1 MLAMKI
7 TVLTENTTNNP
18 NLTAEHGLSLFIETD
33 NKNILFDMGQ
43 TNAFAENAKK
53 MNVDLSKVD
62 VAVLSHG
69 HYDHGGGIAE
79 FLGLN
84 DISKVYLSKNAFGEH
99 FNGNEKYIGLDK
111 SLQSN
116 GRIVF
121 TKDFCKID
129 EKLSLFS
136 CNDKSLFSPI
146 NPFGLNVKVND
157 EIFLETFIHEQ
168 YLLVNEN
175 GKRILFSGCSHKG
188 VLNIQKWFKPDI
200 FIGGFHLS
208 KLNPQ
213 TDDSKTLSDIATEL
227 LDYNTKYYTAHCT
240 GFPQFE
246 YLKSYMGENLQYLST
261 GDIIEI

>member
-1 MLAMKI
+1 MKI
-7 TVLTENTTNNP
+7 TVLTENTTNNS
-18 NLTAEHGLSLFIETD
+18 NLVAEHGLSLFIETE

-43 TNAFAENAKK
+43 TKAFAENAKK
-53 MNVDLSKVD
+53 MNIDLSKVD

-79 FLGLN
+79 FLRLN
-84 DISKVYLSKNAFGEH
+84 DKAKVYLSQYAFGNH
-99 FNGNEKYIGLDK
+99 FNGNEKYIGLDR
-111 SLQSN
+111 SLQN
-116 GRIVF
+116 NQRLVF
-121 TKDFCKID
+121 TKDFCEID

-146 NPFGLNVKVND
+146 NPFGLNVGDKG
-157 EIFLETFIHEQ
+157 EFLPETFIHEQ

-175 GKRILFSGCSHKG
+175 GKRVLFSGCSHKG

-213 TDDSKTLSDIATEL
+213 NEDSKSLSDIATEL
-227 LDYNTKYYTAHCT
+227 LNYNTKYYTAHCT
-240 GFPQFE
+240 GLPQFE
-246 YLKSYMGENLQYLST
+246 FLKNCMRDNLEYLST